1 MHVYVWVCVCVCDRH
16 ILWHMRGIDDAVAAD
31 VAVACRK
38 DIAKHCDKN
47 PFRCANKQ
55 KSTRKL
61 TLMSDDNDRETARQ
75 PDWQAGRH
83 ISETGTHICA

>member
-1 MHVYVWVCVCVCDRH
+1 
-16 ILWHMRGIDDAVAAD
+16 MRGIDDAVA

-61 TLMSDDNDRETARQ
+61 TLMSDDNDRETARL
-75 PDWQAGRH
+75 AGRH
-83 ISETGTHICA
+83 ISETGTYVHRDVPANAH

>member
-1 MHVYVWVCVCVCDRH
+1 M
-16 ILWHMRGIDDAVAAD
+16 WHMRGIDDA

-61 TLMSDDNDRETARQ
+61 TLMSDDNDRETARLAGR
-75 PDWQAGRH
+75 QAGTSARLAH
-83 ISETGTHICA
+83 TYAHRDVPANAH